1 MAVVKSTSKKAEF
14 ELGLGP
20 EPPAKRKKVS
30 RLKITGLGVAA
41 RICAVACAV
50 CMLLPWL
57 GAPGMNVLAQF
68 SWMFGLL
75 IQPGDFLFPMFAAGE
90 MAEFLDTITGAGW
103 YSPVWSVFL
112 IVWAAGLLL
121 LVVRFFQ
128 SVLGLRD
135 SRRLVVSGFVSGGV
149 ALAWIAAVLLLNV
162 QYVSLFEE
170 VFGLTFTVFEI
181 PPAVFLAAVFGFA
194 SAILARRD
202 KNQPFVS
209 Q

>member
-1 MAVVKSTSKKAEF
+1 MAKGTSKKAAS

-41 RICAVACAV
+41 RICAVACAA

-57 GAPGMNVLAQF
+57 SAPGMNVLAQF
-68 SWMFGLL
+68 SWMFGLI
-75 IQPGDFLFPMFAAGE
+75 IQPGDFLFPMFGAGE
-90 MAEFLDTITGAGW
+90 MAEFLDAITGAGW

-135 SRRLVVSGFVSGGV
+135 SRRLVLGGFLSGGV
-149 ALAWIAAVLLLNV
+149 AVAWIVAVLLLNA

-170 VFGLTFTVFEI
+170 IFGLTFTVFEV
-181 PPAVFLAAVFGFA
+181 PPAVVLAAILGFA

-202 KNQPFVS
+202 KHQPFIS